1 MLCSIACPALGICP
15 IVGWWTLGSKQ
26 LSIAKTSTRACC
38 RRTASY
44 SETQTQ
50 RIYEP
55 PRRLFTWSLT
65 EVRRRS
71 AVYNRSLVH
80 GPLQLSIDD
89 SAYDS
94 IKLHG
99 YTLHELIGFLP
110 TDIQE
115 STAPFI
121 HPLLRN
127 GIEDVNQINAAVCYL
142 RAQLE
147 LLANPQCLFLK
158 ANVDKARDL
167 WSKAIRVNAPLVREA
182 NKLLYARDQDNLKVE
197 GTPHVVYKK
206 DASGHRLPA
215 KAFNMHLFQNK
226 VTSKVHG
233 WVSDGAIIS
242 NVPYIDLCGKLWV
255 KENGNWITMDGDWGP
270 CSSDITP
277 EGLFKSGSIFSES
290 EPVWLKPWRAQLPQV
305 LGRFKYTSIVNSG
318 CFWDG

>member
-1 MLCSIACPALGICP
+1 M
-15 IVGWWTLGSKQ
+15 
-26 LSIAKTSTRACC
+26 
-38 RRTASY
+38 
-44 SETQTQ
+44 
-50 RIYEP
+50 
-55 PRRLFTWSLT
+55 
-65 EVRRRS
+65 RRRS
-71 AVYNRSLVH
+71 AAYNRSLVH

-167 WSKAIRVNAPLVREA
+167 WSKAIRVNALLVREA
-182 NKLLYARDQDNLKVE
+182 SKLLYARDQDNLKVE
-197 GTPHVVYKK
+197 ARYSTCCVQERCFRSPPSSEGIQHAP
-206 DASGHRLPA
+206 LPE
-215 KAFNMHLFQNK
+215 Q
-226 VTSKVHG
+226 
-233 WVSDGAIIS
+233 
-242 NVPYIDLCGKLWV
+242 
-255 KENGNWITMDGDWGP
+255 GD
-270 CSSDITP
+270 I
-277 EGLFKSGSIFSES
+277 EGS
-290 EPVWLKPWRAQLPQV
+290 WLGV
-305 LGRFKYTSIVNSG
+305 
-318 CFWDG
+318 